1 MANEHAKINA
11 KTPPSED
18 VHDALRDL
26 AASPKTRVTAR
37 PPDTV

>member
-1 MANEHAKINA
+1 MANEHAKISA

-18 VHDALRDL
+18 VHMNVHDALRDL

-37 PPDTV
+37 L